1 MRIYNGTKS
10 QLDLPLTGTQRIQ
23 IPSRSVSGDILPNN
37 EFLSLLVAS
46 YDYSEIALIVSG
58 PYEINM
64 CSQVSGAV
72 GFVASSLEEAIVRF
86 TPKSSTTPTPTPVKE
101 EIKEEIKVEVVEE
114 PKEEVAV
121 EKTTEE
127 QEVAPEENPNPKVV
141 EEVKVEEPVKKVASK
156 KAKKS
161 TKKDKE

>member
-72 GFVASSLEEAIVRF
+72 GFVASSLEEAIARF
-86 TPKSSTTPTPTPVKE
+86 TPKSSTTPTPVKVE
-101 EIKEEIKVEVVEE
+101 TKEEIKVEVVEE

>member
-23 IPSRSVSGDILPNN
+23 IPSRSVSGDVLPNN
-37 EFLSLLVAS
+37 EFLSLLVTS

-72 GFVASSLEEAIVRF
+72 GFVVSSLEEAIARF
-86 TPKSSTTPTPTPVKE
+86 TPKTSTP
-101 EIKEEIKVEVVEE
+101 
-114 PKEEVAV
+114 
-121 EKTTEE
+121 
-127 QEVAPEENPNPKVV
+127 APEPKVV
-141 EEVKVEEPVKKVASK
+141 EEVEEEKEEEVNPEPEAVTENVESPFDKTIDQIFEDVAEKKETPAPAEEPEKKPK
-156 KAKKS
+156 RAKKT
-161 TKKDKE
+161 TKKEKE